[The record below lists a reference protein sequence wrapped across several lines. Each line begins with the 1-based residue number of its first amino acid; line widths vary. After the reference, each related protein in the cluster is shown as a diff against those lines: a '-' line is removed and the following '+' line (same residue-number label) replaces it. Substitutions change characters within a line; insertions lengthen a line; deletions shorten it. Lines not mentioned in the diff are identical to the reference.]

1 MSEYVVGVD
10 EVGRGSLV
18 GSAIICA
25 FRSQNSLLD
34 KLPFSVSDSKKIN
47 KKKREEIYEYFRS
60 NKGFE
65 YNYQIIFG
73 KKKFIERFNIHN
85 VVLQSMKQSIILLSK
100 KSDTII
106 IDGKF
111 IPSEMKGY
119 KVKSLIKAD
128 DKINQVSAASIIAK
142 VFRDKL
148 LLKLHSLDGNY
159 QWNKNAGYGTKS
171 HLSAIYT
178 HGVSKYHRTTYQPI
192 SKLIKKLST

>member
-25 FRSQNSLLD
+25 FRSQNSLFD
-34 KLPFSVSDSKKIN
+34 KLPFSVCDSKKIN

-60 NKGFE
+60 NKGSE

-73 KKKFIERFNIHN
+73 KKKLIERFNIHN
-85 VVLQSMKQSIILLSK
+85 VVLQGMKQSIILLSK
-100 KSDTII
+100 KSDKII

>member
-25 FRSQNSLLD
+25 FRSQNSLFD

-47 KKKREEIYEYFRS
+47 KKKREEIYEYFRL

-85 VVLQSMKQSIILLSK
+85 VVLQSMRQSIILLSK

-106 IDGKF
+106 VDGKF

-128 DKINQVSAASIIAK
+128 YKINQVSAASIIAK

-148 LLKLHSLDGNY
+148 LLKLHLLDGNY
-159 QWNKNAGYGTKS
+159 QWNKNAGYSTKS
-171 HLSAIYT
+171 HLSAIYA

>member
-25 FRSQNSLLD
+25 FRSKNSLFY
-34 KLPFSVSDSKKIN
+34 KIPFSVSDSKKIN

>member
-25 FRSQNSLLD
+25 FRSQNSLFD

-85 VVLQSMKQSIILLSK
+85 VVLQSMRQSIILLSK

-106 IDGKF
+106 VDGKF

-128 DKINQVSAASIIAK
+128 YKINQVSAASIIAK

-148 LLKLHSLDGNY
+148 LLKLHLLDCNY
-159 QWNKNAGYGTKS
+159 QWNKNAGYSTKS

>member
-25 FRSQNSLLD
+25 FRSKNSLFD

-100 KSDTII
+100 KSDKII

>member
-25 FRSQNSLLD
+25 FRSQNSLFD

-73 KKKFIERFNIHN
+73 KKKFIESNLR
-85 VVLQSMKQSIILLSK
+85 K
-100 KSDTII
+100 KYIV
-106 IDGKF
+106 F
-111 IPSEMKGY
+111 
-119 KVKSLIKAD
+119 VKS
-128 DKINQVSAASIIAK
+128 
-142 VFRDKL
+142 
-148 LLKLHSLDGNY
+148 
-159 QWNKNAGYGTKS
+159 
-171 HLSAIYT
+171 
-178 HGVSKYHRTTYQPI
+178 SKYRW
-192 SKLIKKLST
+192 KLFVIKMS

>member
-25 FRSQNSLLD
+25 FRSQNSLFD

-47 KKKREEIYEYFRS
+47 KQKREQIYEYFRS
-60 NKGFE
+60 HKGFE

-111 IPSEMKGY
+111 SPSEMKGY

-148 LLKLHSLDGNY
+148 LQKLHSLDGNY

>member
-18 GSAIICA
+18 GSTIICA
-25 FRSQNSLLD
+25 FRSQNSLFD

-85 VVLQSMKQSIILLSK
+85 VVLSK

-111 IPSEMKGY
+111 IPSEMRGY

-148 LLKLHSLDGNY
+148 LLKLHSLDDNY

>member
-25 FRSQNSLLD
+25 FRSQNSLFD
-34 KLPFSVSDSKKIN
+34 KLPFNVADSKKID
-47 KKKREEIYEYFRS
+47 KKKREEIYEYFRL